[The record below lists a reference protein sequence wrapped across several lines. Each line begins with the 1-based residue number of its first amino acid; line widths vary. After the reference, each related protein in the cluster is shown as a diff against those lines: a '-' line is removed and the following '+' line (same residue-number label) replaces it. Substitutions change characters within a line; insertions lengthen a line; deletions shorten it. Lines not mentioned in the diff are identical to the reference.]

1 MALADHH
8 PIIEK
13 EEGVY
18 EQYETL
24 EQQQESYIVGMWTFL
39 VTEIMMFGALF
50 TAYALYRWRYQDYFF
65 HIHEQLNWALGG
77 ANTANLL
84 LSSLFVVLAVRAHQL
99 GKKKQVL
106 ALLGGVQLCGLIF
119 LGIKYVE
126 YSKKFEHHYFPGNLF
141 GNVFTWTHTADA
153 PAPIAKLFFSM
164 YFGMTGLHGLHV
176 LIGMVIFGILMVM
189 IWRDHPLVKTDY
201 IPTELVGLYW
211 HFVDL
216 VWIFLYPLFYLIP
229 K

>member
-164 YFGMTGLHGLHV
+164 YFVMTGLHGLHV
-176 LIGMVIFGILMVM
+176 LVGMGLI
-189 IWRDHPLVKTDY
+189 IWIMLRNERGEFSGAFFTPV
-201 IPTELVGLYW
+201 ENVGLYW
-211 HFVDL
+211 HLVDL
-216 VWIFLYPLFYLIP
+216 IWIFLFPLLYLV